1 MAVGATGAE
10 SDEPKPAAPPP
21 IAIREVKRRSTVDFE
36 GEVLPILKANCLA
49 CHNQTTT
56 KAELVLETPQTIR
69 KGGESGPAV
78 VPGKPTES
86 LMLQLA
92 SHQKR
97 PLMPP
102 KENKVAASDLK
113 PEELGL
119 IKLWIEQGA
128 KGEVRANIP
137 VQWRPLPKMIHPIY
151 AVAVTRDG
159 QFAACGRGN
168 GISVYQLPSRQL
180 VAQLTDPKLEK
191 NSEAAHLDLVQSLDF
206 SPDGQLLASGA
217 FREVKLWRR
226 VVDANKVK
234 LIGITN
240 DVIDFSP
247 DGRWVAMASATN
259 RITIRDAATG
269 SERQQLSNVCEE
281 PKRLQL
287 SPDGSWLAAVCT
299 NGGLELWDLNKS
311 KVIYQTNL
319 ASAVEQIAWCGS
331 NQLALATAAKGI
343 EIFRLQDTG
352 TQAVSFV
359 KSLKG
364 QSNLISAL
372 AGIGNRMVSAQI
384 DGSVRIWDLDE
395 GKELHEFKHGA
406 YVTALAISPDGK
418 RIASAGSN
426 NLVRLWSAEGKP
438 VADLKGDRYAEE
450 ATQATERMVTLASN
464 DLAFRKSGLQ
474 TAETERSNQVARVTK
489 AGATN
494 DILEK
499 IFVEKKKGLETA
511 AEQKTAATKLAV
523 DLRAELTRMTNN
535 PPSTATNTVQADA
548 AKTNVVAKTN
558 VDLVSTNATGAKTNL
573 DLVSTNAPSST
584 NSVEKI
590 LAGLKEKLKQ
600 AEEKLTA
607 SSNSWATAEREF
619 KKAELTKSIAAHE
632 LELARAAEEKAGQST
647 KKATSLLAEAEE
659 KEKKQ
664 RSAFESSKTRAA
676 SLGIGVTRLLAFSAD
691 NRLLASAGDDF
702 SVYTWTAE
710 TGSPVDVYHPS
721 KAPLRHL
728 AFNSNKVLQGESAE
742 ARFRWKIM
750 PSWRFERL
758 IGRDSA
764 DSPFADRVNA
774 VRFHPDGRLLATG
787 GGEPSRSGEIKL
799 WSIDDG
805 KLSRDLPAIHS
816 DTVFAI
822 DFSPDGKLI
831 ASGGADKFMR
841 VSSLDSGKLVKSFEG
856 HTHHVLGVAWKQ
868 DGRTL
873 ATAGGDA
880 MVKTW
885 NASTAER
892 LKNIEGFGKEATSI
906 SFVGVTDRLLV
917 SAGDGQLKLVREN
930 GENASNL
937 TGESDFIYSA
947 AATPDGKVIVAGGQ
961 DGVLRVWNGRDAKP
975 VAEFGP

>member
-1 MAVGATGAE
+1 
-10 SDEPKPAAPPP
+10 
-21 IAIREVKRRSTVDFE
+21 
-36 GEVLPILKANCLA
+36 
-49 CHNQTTT
+49 
-56 KAELVLETPQTIR
+56 
-69 KGGESGPAV
+69 
-78 VPGKPTES
+78 
-86 LMLQLA
+86 
-92 SHQKR
+92 
-97 PLMPP
+97 
-102 KENKVAASDLK
+102 
-113 PEELGL
+113 
-119 IKLWIEQGA
+119 
-128 KGEVRANIP
+128 
-137 VQWRPLPKMIHPIY
+137 MIHPIY

-168 GISVYQLPSRQL
+168 RISIYHLPSGQL
-180 VAQLTDPKLEK
+180 VAQLVDPKLEK
-191 NSEAAHLDLVQSLDF
+191 NSDAAHLDLVQSLDF

-226 VVDANKVK
+226 IVDANKVK

-240 DVIDFSP
+240 AVIDFSP
-247 DGRWVAMASATN
+247 DGRWVAMASGTN
-259 RITIRDAATG
+259 RITIRDAMTG
-269 SERQQLSNVCEE
+269 SERQQLSSVCEE
-281 PKRLQL
+281 PKQLQF
-287 SPDGSWLAAVCT
+287 SPDGNWLAGVCT
-299 NGGLELWDLNKS
+299 NGGLELWDANKGKS
-311 KVIYQTNL
+311 IYQTNL
-319 ASAVEQIAWCGS
+319 ASAVEQIAWSAS
-331 NQLALATAAKGI
+331 NQLALATAANSI
-343 EIFRLQDTG
+343 EVFKIQDTG
-352 TQAVSFV
+352 TQSVSFV
-359 KSLKG
+359 KTLKG
-364 QSNLISAL
+364 RSDPITAI
-372 AGIGNRMVSAQI
+372 AGLGNRIVSAQT
-384 DGSVRIWDLDE
+384 DGSIRVWDLDQ

-418 RIASAGSN
+418 RIASGGSN
-426 NLVRLWSAEGKP
+426 NVVRLWSADGKP

-450 ATQATERMVTLASN
+450 AMQAAERMATLASN

-474 TAETERSNQVARVTK
+474 GAETERSNQVARVTK

-499 IFVEKKKGLETA
+499 IFVEKKKGLETTV
-511 AEQKTAATKLAV
+511 EQKAAATKVVV
-523 DLRAELTRMTNN
+523 DLRGEWVRMTNSQ
-535 PPSTATNTVQADA
+535 PSTATNNLA
-548 AKTNVVAKTN
+548 AASAKTN
-558 VDLVSTNATGAKTNL
+558 VDLVSTNAPAAKTNI
-573 DLVSTNAPSST
+573 DLVSTNSPSST

-590 LAGLKEKLKQ
+590 LAALKEKLKQ

-607 SSNSWATAEREF
+607 SSNSWATAEKEF
-619 KKAELTKSIAAHE
+619 KKAELAKSIAAHE
-632 LELARAAEEKAGQST
+632 LELARAAEEKAGQAT
-647 KKATSLLAEAEE
+647 KKATSALAEAEE

-664 RSAFESSKTRAA
+664 RSAFESLKTRAA
-676 SLGIGVTRLLAFSAD
+676 SLGNGVTRLLAFSAD
-691 NRLLASAGDDF
+691 NRLIASAGDDS
-702 SVYTWTAE
+702 SVYTWTAD

-728 AFNSNKVLQGESAE
+728 AFSSNKVLQGESAE

-750 PSWRFERL
+750 PSWKFERL

-799 WSIDDG
+799 WSIEDG
-805 KLSRDLPAIHS
+805 KLARDLPSIHS

-841 VSSLDSGKLVKSFEG
+841 VSSLDTGKLVKSFEG

-873 ATAGGDA
+873 ATAGGDS

-885 NASTAER
+885 NVSTAER

-906 SFVGVTDRLLV
+906 CFVGVTDRLLV

-930 GENASNL
+930 GEGASSL